1 MSFARIRYFLF
12 LLSIFIT
19 TGSMTA
25 LAQHP
30 QDNHHND
37 LSSPYIEQ
45 LNSPIRGLNAEEI
58 DNLLVVM
65 GANKA
70 TIN

>member
-1 MSFARIRYFLF
+1 
-12 LLSIFIT
+12 
-19 TGSMTA
+19 MTA